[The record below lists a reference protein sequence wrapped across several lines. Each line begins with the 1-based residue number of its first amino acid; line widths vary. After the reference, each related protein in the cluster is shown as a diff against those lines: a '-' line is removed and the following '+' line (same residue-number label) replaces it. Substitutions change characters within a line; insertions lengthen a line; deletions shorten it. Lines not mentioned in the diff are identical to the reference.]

1 MISNT
6 SLIVILYINQVET
19 AIPSCNA
26 PTVKHGF
33 KACNAASIRVVIE
46 LRYAATIIGIQVGGV
61 HCYVSEV
68 FLKVFQ
74 SESAITVSLES

>member
-1 MISNT
+1 MTSNT
-6 SLIVILYINQVET
+6 SLICILYINQVET

-26 PTVKHGF
+26 PAVKDGF
-33 KACNAASIRVVIE
+33 RTCNAVSIQAVME
-46 LRYAATIIGIQVGGV
+46 LRYAATITGIQVGGV

-74 SESAITVSLES
+74 SESAITGSLES